1 MLNAEFIDLFA
12 ECPADD
18 VRRFLLR
25 LAFDEYKIIAV
36 IQIGAVPIDALGI
49 IGDQAVLFLAKDF
62 IQNSY
67 RNLAAANQFPEHIA
81 GADTLQLI
89 HISHKDNLCAKSDT
103 SKELPA
109 TYQS

>member
-62 IQNSY
+62 IQLPESC
-67 RNLAAANQFPEHIA
+67 RSQSVPGTHRRRRHSAADPH
-81 GADTLQLI
+81 
-89 HISHKDNLCAKSDT
+89 
-103 SKELPA
+103 LP
-109 TYQS
+109 QG